1 VGIDYAVV
9 IPTNRPAR
17 DVVPTLRDCAQALAD
32 GRGELVVVDNAP
44 QRPVVDAQLLEQH
57 VAAIPNAR
65 LIKDAIPGLLTG
77 RMRGVLESSAD
88 VIVYLDDDVALDAQ
102 WPQAVAENFADRS
115 VCLVGGPSAPD
126 WGDAVPAWLHGF
138 IRQRGERVAECSW
151 LSLLDLGD
159 ERMLIN
165 PNYVWGLNFAIRRS
179 VLDECGGF
187 HPDCMPDDLQHFQ
200 GDGETGLTMKIA
212 ATGRKAVYDPRMKV
226 WHRVGA
232 KRMTPEYFYR
242 RAFYQGVCD
251 SFMQLRKSPA
261 GDGVSATAETAR
273 RRLRRFRDSVREIV
287 DSLAAL
293 PRGRGQ
299 GPGYRTVKRGTDW
312 AYTAGQEFH
321 RAAFTSC
328 AAVRQWVL
336 KPEYRDYTLPRSG
349 FDATR
354 VRRECLRRHGVP
366 VIW

>member
-1 VGIDYAVV
+1 MGIDFSVV

-17 DVVPTLRDCAQALAD
+17 DVVPTLRDCVQAVAD
-32 GRGELVVVDNAP
+32 GQGELVVVDNFRH
-44 QRPVVDAQLLEQH
+44 RPALDARLLEQH

-65 LIKDAIPGLLTG
+65 VIVDPTPGLLTG
-77 RMRGVLESSAD
+77 RVRGALESTAD
-88 VIVYLDDDVALDAQ
+88 VIVYLDDDVTLDAE
-102 WPQAVAENFADRS
+102 WLRAVAENFADPS

-126 WGDAVPAWLHGF
+126 WGDTVPAWLHGF

-159 ERMLIN
+159 ERMLID
-165 PNYVWGLNFAIRRS
+165 PNYVWGLNFAVRRS
-179 VLDECGGF
+179 VLEACGGF

-212 ATGRKAVYDPRMKV
+212 AAGKRAVYDPRMKV

-232 KRMTPEYFYR
+232 NRMTPEYFYR

-251 SFMQLRKSPA
+251 SFMQLRKNRTGDDAPTTA
-261 GDGVSATAETAR
+261 GAAR
-273 RRLRRFRDSVREIV
+273 RSLRRLRDSVRELV
-287 DSLAAL
+287 DSLAAI
-293 PRGRGQ
+293 PRGRTT
-299 GPGYRTVKRGTDW
+299 GPGYRTVKRGTDR
-312 AYTAGQEFH
+312 AYTAGREFH
-321 RAAFTSC
+321 RTAFTSC
-328 AAVRQWVL
+328 PAVRQWVL

-354 VRRECLRRHGVP
+354 IRRECLHRHGVP
-366 VIW
+366 AIW